1 MWGQPG
7 HPLAV
12 RPAPFASPP
21 TSTSWW
27 QRGATGE
34 PRTAVSGTLALG
46 LRSAKMARVE
56 AVLLVAGQAVP
67 PRRLAQLALLADA
80 TEARTIVTKLNTVYD
95 QWSTPFRVERVA
107 AGYRL
112 LTRPHYALW
121 LGKLHLRE
129 ANHRLSPPALETV
142 VIIAYRQPLT
152 RAEIEEIRGVSCAE
166 ILKQLLERGL
176 VRISGTDDSL
186 GRPFLFVT
194 TPVFLETFGLQDL
207 SELPLAEKLRWSPR
221 DRDAA
226 EAGQGA
232 ADSRDEGGE

>member
-1 MWGQPG
+1 M
-7 HPLAV
+7 
-12 RPAPFASPP
+12 
-21 TSTSWW
+21 SWW

-207 SELPLAEKLRWSPR
+207 GELPLAEKLRWSPR

-226 EAGQGA
+226 DAGPGA
-232 ADSRDEGGE
+232 ADSRDDGGE